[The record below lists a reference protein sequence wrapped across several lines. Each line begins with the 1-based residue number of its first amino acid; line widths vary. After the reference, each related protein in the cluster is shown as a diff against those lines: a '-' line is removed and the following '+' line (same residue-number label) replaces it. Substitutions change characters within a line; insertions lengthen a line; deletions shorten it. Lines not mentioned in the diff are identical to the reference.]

1 MNLPVFSISPVFV
14 EAIGWTLIHSLWQGA
29 LIALALTI
37 LMLLLRRN
45 SAQLR
50 YLLAFFSLLILT
62 GWAAFTFNNAFRYA
76 NEKAE
81 LKALIEANPQYISTL
96 LLDQNSDNETTAHTI
111 NAKINFEWLK
121 VRSFL
126 QRHFHL
132 VFLFWI
138 LGMVILVLRMLGGM
152 LYARRLRNHQLSP
165 LGSDWIEVV
174 NNFSERLGIRRKVKA
189 FFSPL
194 AKGPMTLGTFKPVI
208 LFPVAAF
215 TGLAVKDIEAIIAHE
230 LAHVL
235 RHDYFFNIVQSA
247 VEILFFYHPA
257 VWMISA
263 QIKAERENSCD
274 NIAIGLTGDKPAYIK
289 ALAKIQITT
298 VEQERLAMAFASH
311 KTSVLQRIKR
321 LQKQVAMKTNFIE
334 GLIAAGVLVIGL
346 SLVSFT
352 MGNRIHPQM
361 VPVEVNQMSEPAP
374 VKTWTAPAVDSVR
387 HTLDENL
394 EKARQADK
402 VSDELEKAVEVAW
415 SEEDDALSAEMMEEI
430 NKVLAE
436 LDIEGIVHE
445 AMREASR
452 AIDEIDHEAIRKE
465 IESDIDREEIRREM
479 REARREIEAARR
491 EIHEEMRRDMENDN
505 VPEEV
510 IRLSVDAAEAGLKI
524 AETVLENIPLE
535 EIIETALT
543 GVDIAFDALKEID
556 WDEVTIENDSLS
568 EEDIERLKAQLEDKE
583 KELKQAKEK
592 LKQKE
597 KELKN
602 K

>member
-1 MNLPVFSISPVFV
+1 MNLSVLSISPVFV

-62 GWAAFTFNNAFRYA
+62 GWAAFTFSNAFRYA

-96 LLDQNSDNETTAHTI
+96 LLDQNSDRATTTHTI
-111 NAKINFEWLK
+111 DAKINFEWLK

-132 VFLFWI
+132 VFLFWV

-152 LYARRLRNHQLSP
+152 LYARRLRNHQLIP

-174 NNFSERLGIRRKVKA
+174 NNYSERLGIQRKVKA

-235 RHDYFFNIVQSA
+235 RHDYFFNIIQSA

-352 MGNRIHPQM
+352 MGNKIHPQM

-387 HTLDENL
+387 HTLDEN
-394 EKARQADK
+394 
-402 VSDELEKAVEVAW
+402 LEKAVEVAW

-452 AIDEIDHEAIRKE
+452 ALEEIDHEAIRKE
-465 IESDIDREEIRREM
+465 IESEIDQEEIRREM

-491 EIHEEMRRDMENDN
+491 EIHEEMRREMENDN

-556 WDEVTIENDSLS
+556 WDEVSIENDSLS